1 MVVLIQNKMRYQ
13 KERFFVKKEVW
24 RLRWRF
30 RLAIILLLAVLLW
43 LLRVPSLRFISSV
56 LTAEYMGLPT
66 EAIVIEA
73 WLAVTF
79 DDADSVASIYDNQLI
94 YVILNEEDELVT
106 DFGFKLDREE
116 VSINNLV
123 QAGIKEE
130 HIIIVMTPERAD
142 LPGQTSNHAH
152 NLRKQLEE
160 DGIQSYTLASVWYHS
175 RRSCLTYRNV
185 FAQSNS
191 KQVQIDCYPLP
202 KEYGPD
208 EWWHYRSGMIDVAIE
223 SLKFGYYMLRGFR

>member
-1 MVVLIQNKMRYQ
+1 MVVLIQNKMTYE

-43 LLRVPSLRFISSV
+43 LLRTPSLRFISSV
-56 LTAEYMGLPT
+56 LTAEYAGLST

-73 WLAVTF
+73 WLAVSF
-79 DDADSVASIYDNQLI
+79 NDAERVASIYDNQLI
-94 YVILNEEDELVT
+94 YVILNEENELDT
-106 DFGFKLDREE
+106 NFGFKLDREA

-123 QAGIKEE
+123 QAGIKAE
-130 HIIIVMTPERAD
+130 HIIITITPKRAD

-152 NLRKQLEE
+152 NLRTHFEQ
-160 DGIQSYTLASVWYHS
+160 DGIQSYTLATVWYHS

-185 FAQSNS
+185 FAQSNT
-191 KQVQIDCYPLP
+191 KQIEIDCYPLP

-208 EWWHYRSGMIDVAIE
+208 DWWHSRSGIIDVVME

>member
-1 MVVLIQNKMRYQ
+1 MVVLIQNRMKYQ

-30 RLAIILLLAVLLW
+30 RSLIIVLLAVLLW
-43 LLRVPSLRFISSV
+43 LLRVPSFRFISSV
-56 LTAEYMGLPT
+56 LTAEYAGLPT

-73 WLAVTF
+73 WLAVSF
-79 DDADSVASIYDNQLI
+79 NDAEWVASIYENQLI
-94 YVILNEEDELVT
+94 YVILNEDDELQT
-106 DFGFKLDREE
+106 NFGFKLDREA

-130 HIIIVMTPERAD
+130 HIMIIITPERAD

-152 NLRKQLEE
+152 NLRKHLEQ

-175 RRSCLTYRNV
+175 RRSCLIHRNV
-185 FAQSNS
+185 FAEAGTE
-191 KQVQIDCYPLP
+191 QVQIDCYPLP

>member
-1 MVVLIQNKMRYQ
+1 MRYQ

-56 LTAEYMGLPT
+56 LTAEYAGLPT

-73 WLAVTF
+73 WLAVSF
-79 DDADSVASIYDNQLI
+79 DDAERVASIYDNQLI
-94 YVILNEEDELVT
+94 YVILNEENDLDT
-106 DFGFKLDREE
+106 DFGFKLDREG

-123 QAGIKEE
+123 QAGIEAQD
-130 HIIIVMTPERAD
+130 IIIIITPKQAD

-152 NLRKQLEE
+152 NLRTRLEQ
-160 DGIQSYTLASVWYHS
+160 DGIQSYTLATVWYHS
-175 RRSCLTYRNV
+175 RRSCLIYRNV
-185 FAQSNS
+185 FAQTNA
-191 KQVQIDCYPLP
+191 KQVEIDCYPLP

-208 EWWHYRSGMIDVAIE
+208 EWWHYRTGMIDVAME
-223 SLKFGYYMLRGFR
+223 SLKFVYYMLRGFR

>member
-1 MVVLIQNKMRYQ
+1 MVLIQNRMTYQ

-56 LTAEYMGLPT
+56 LTAEYARLPT
-66 EAIVIEA
+66 EALVIEA
-73 WLAVTF
+73 WLAVSF
-79 DDADSVASIYDNQLI
+79 DDAERVASIYDNQLI
-94 YVILNEEDELVT
+94 YVILNEEDELDT
-106 DFGFKLDREE
+106 DFGFKLDREG

-123 QAGIKEE
+123 QAGIKAQ
-130 HIIIVMTPERAD
+130 HIRIIITPERVD
-142 LPGQTSNHAH
+142 LPGQTSHHAQ
-152 NLRKQLEE
+152 NLRTHLEQ
-160 DGIQSYTLASVWYHS
+160 DGIQSYTLATVWYHS

-185 FAQSNS
+185 FAQTGT
-191 KQVQIDCYPLP
+191 KQVEIDCYPLP

-208 EWWHYRSGMIDVAIE
+208 EWWHYRSGMIDVAME